1 MCAPCPHTGLALF
14 FPFLTSLP
22 LGSLETSA
30 LHVALVSEWAAFGW
44 RGAFV
49 HLDLTLISRGSTNP
63 LVPFANRDS
72 TGTLFVATA
81 LVGIAQYRTTRRVVA
96 LLLVIFLD
104 VVMALAVVV
113 QLFHWTLS
121 AKRVDAQV
129 AANAAAGGGG
139 GSSFGDEE
147 QGGGGGAPTRPCAR
161 RPGRCPR
168 PSRPPRRWRGTAPTG
183 HSRRT
188 ARAPGEAGGAPP
200 RRSLP
205 AVPHR
210 AAVASPAL
218 RTQVLFSTREVGSRP
233 CSSCAAAAGQRLP
246 FDVSLPTGPAA
257 AIAAAAGTFRRCHRR
272 RRGRH
277 HRRHRRRAM
286 GGPTAGRPSCTPRP
300 AVARCLP
307 RAPKPLPPPLPAA
320 LWVARR
326 RVMLGSGRVAQS
338 TAGQAAL
345 APARGEPPWPR
356 LRWGAV
362 AAAQRCRVDVA
373 GVLPRRYS
381 SFPSLH
387 PPVPPSQEWCAPP
400 PPTPLPPPP
409 PPVLA

>member
-147 QGGGGGAPTRPCAR
+147 QGGGGGAHPRGLAQGGLEGAPGRVVHRVAGGGQRRLATRGGQPEHRVRRGGRRPAARCRPCR
-161 RPGRCPR
+161 
-168 PSRPPRRWRGTAPTG
+168 TG
-183 HSRRT
+183 
-188 ARAPGEAGGAPP
+188 
-200 RRSLP
+200 LP
-205 AVPHR
+205 W
-210 AAVASPAL
+210 
-218 RTQVLFSTREVGSRP
+218 
-233 CSSCAAAAGQRLP
+233 
-246 FDVSLPTGPAA
+246 
-257 AIAAAAGTFRRCHRR
+257 
-272 RRGRH
+272 
-277 HRRHRRRAM
+277 
-286 GGPTAGRPSCTPRP
+286 
-300 AVARCLP
+300 
-307 RAPKPLPPPLPAA
+307 PPLP
-320 LWVARR
+320 
-326 RVMLGSGRVAQS
+326 
-338 TAGQAAL
+338 
-345 APARGEPPWPR
+345 
-356 LRWGAV
+356 
-362 AAAQRCRVDVA
+362 
-373 GVLPRRYS
+373 
-381 SFPSLH
+381 
-387 PPVPPSQEWCAPP
+387 
-400 PPTPLPPPP
+400 
-409 PPVLA
+409 